1 MKIIEHLGNGF
12 GISNSVNLSAEEI
25 NRLAVATS
33 ANLSEQNITENMNS
47 FINETISNTILN
59 NTLKLQTIVR
69 QINEI
74 NLEFGKDR
82 ANNCPQAKVINI
94 TGIKQDATVKVSQR
108 TEMINRINQEITSD
122 IKNDIKS
129 SFTRI
134 SDVFDSGIDIA
145 NSFPEIMEAGFEGV
159 EDMGGSADTV
169 FISALGGAGIGN
181 SYNANK
187 TVNSD
192 GDFKMEMGLDT
203 NDVIV
208 DDQELINQIESA
220 INVSS
225 VTNITNDILQNN
237 NFSVKVNQCVNRVN
251 ISFYDQMND
260 SNLVI
265 ESITLNDVVS
275 RLSTSIVSNVDR
287 LIEKIAEKSND
298 QLAVAKMGLAAG
310 MGVVASGGKYRDA
323 NGNVVDEK
331 KPVVGNCNKNSN
343 CRKHNQPEENG
354 TTDSGKKKN
363 NLLLYGVIGFVI
375 LIVIIVIMNSSKGDE
390 YDYDYDYYY
399 DYYNKYLLIP
409 NNQL

>member
-12 GISNSVNLSAEEI
+12 GIGNSVNLDAEE
-25 NRLAVATS
+25 NDKLAIATS

-59 NTLKLQTIVR
+59 NSLKLKTIVR

-82 ANNCPQAKVINI
+82 RHRCPQAEAVNI
-94 TGIKQDATVKVSQR
+94 TGIKQEADVKVSQR
-108 TEMINRINQEITSD
+108 TEMLNTVRQEITSD
-122 IKNDIKS
+122 IKNDLKS
-129 SFTRI
+129 SIIRI
-134 SDVFDSGIDIA
+134 SDVFDSGINIA

-192 GDFKMEMGLDT
+192 ADFKMAMGMDT
-203 NDVIV
+203 NDVVV
-208 DDQELINQIESA
+208 DDQELLNQIESA
-220 INVSS
+220 INVRS
-225 VTNITNDILQNN
+225 VTRITNDILQNN
-237 NFSVKVNQCVNRVN
+237 NFSVGVNQCVNLVN
-251 ISFYDQMND
+251 ISDIEQINE

-265 ESITLNDVVS
+265 ESTALNEVVS
-275 RLSTSIVSNVDR
+275 KLSTSIVSNVDK
-287 LIEKIAEKSND
+287 LIKKIAEKSNNK
-298 QLAVAKMGLAAG
+298 LAVAKMGLAAG

-323 NGNVVDEK
+323 NGNIVDQK
-331 KPVVGNCNKNSN
+331 NPVVHNCNENSN
-343 CRKHNQPEENG
+343 CRNHNQPGESGGNG
-354 TTDSGKKKN
+354 GNGGKKKS

-375 LIVIIVIMNSSKGDE
+375 LIIIIVIMNSNKGDE
-390 YDYDYDYYY
+390 YDYDY
-399 DYYNKYLLIP
+399 YNKYLIIP

>member
-12 GISNSVNLSAEEI
+12 GIGNSVNLGAEE
-25 NRLAVATS
+25 NNKLAIATS

-59 NTLKLQTIVR
+59 NSLKLKTMVR

-82 ANNCPQAKVINI
+82 RNQCPQAEVVNI
-94 TGIKQDATVKVSQR
+94 TGIKQEADVKVSQR
-108 TEMINRINQEITSD
+108 TEMINTIKQEITSD

-129 SFTRI
+129 SIIRI
-134 SDVFDSGIDIA
+134 SDIFDSGINIA
-145 NSFPEIMEAGFEGV
+145 NSFPEVMEAGFEGV

-192 GDFKMEMGLDT
+192 GDFKMAMGMDS
-203 NDVIV
+203 NDVVV
-208 DDQELINQIESA
+208 DDQELLNQIESS
-220 INVSS
+220 INVGSI
-225 VTNITNDILQNN
+225 TRITNDILQNN
-237 NFSVKVNQCVNRVN
+237 NFSVDVNQCVNRVN
-251 ISFYDQMND
+251 ISDIEQINE

-265 ESITLNDVVS
+265 ESTALNEVVS
-275 RLSTSIVSNVDR
+275 KLSTSIVSNVDR
-287 LIEKIAEKSND
+287 LIKKIAEKSNNK
-298 QLAVAKMGLAAG
+298 LAVAKMGLAAG

-331 KPVVGNCNKNSN
+331 NPVVHNCNENSN
-343 CRKHNQPEENG
+343 CRNHNQPEESGSGN
-354 TTDSGKKKN
+354 SGKEKS

-375 LIVIIVIMNSSKGDE
+375 LIVIIVIMNSNKGDE
-390 YDYDYDYYY
+390 YDYDY
-399 DYYNKYLLIP
+399 YNKYLIIP